1 MTYALEGPMAQEY
14 TLDTLF
20 SLKSPVTVDGRLTL
34 LLKITVSKIRKANVG

>member
-1 MTYALEGPMAQEY
+1 MTYALEGPKAREY

-20 SLKSPVTVDGRLTL
+20 SVKSAVRVDGRLTL